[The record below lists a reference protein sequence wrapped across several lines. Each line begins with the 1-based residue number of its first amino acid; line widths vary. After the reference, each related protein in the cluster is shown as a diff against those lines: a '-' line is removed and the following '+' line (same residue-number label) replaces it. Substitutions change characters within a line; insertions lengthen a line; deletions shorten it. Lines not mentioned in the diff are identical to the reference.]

1 MTIKQQGGIFGRNPS
16 FNNVNAVDLEVTN
29 RLGIN
34 ETSPDARLQVS
45 GSRMNSASEGVVVEG
60 TWPWVML
67 KDTESGQASFVQYVD
82 AGNYIVKTI
91 PHADKDSAPNGV
103 GTEVFRWNSSGNLA
117 LPNGK
122 GIDFSATS
130 GTGTSELFDDY
141 EEGTWTPTYVAS
153 TTNPT
158 FSSYG
163 LQQGYYTKV
172 GEMVYVSARMRTNG
186 YNSDGV
192 GNLRI
197 GGLPFTSASIATLG
211 SGGAISI
218 LGSLSFTSN
227 PAAGY
232 FISGGNYI
240 QLNSNTLF
248 TTATVSAL
256 DTGTADN
263 DISFFGVYRAS

>member
-16 FNNVNAVDLEVTN
+16 FNDVNAVDLEVTN

-122 GIDFSATS
+122 GIDFSATA

-141 EEGTWTPTYVAS
+141 EEGTWTPAWSRLTAGDFAYSAS
-153 TTNPT
+153 GGDL
-158 FSSYG
+158 G
-163 LQQGYYTKV
+163 LYTKI
-172 GEMVYVSARMRTNG
+172 GNTVYASFRVQGTFTESTASGT
-186 YNSDGV
+186 YC
-192 GNLRI
+192 I
-197 GGLPFTSASIATLG
+197 TGLPFTKDANDYPVISIRSTSSGAVTTG
-211 SGGAISI
+211 SGQ
-218 LGSLSFTSN
+218 
-227 PAAGY
+227 
-232 FISGGNYI
+232 SGGTKV
-240 QLNSNTLF
+240 L
-248 TTATVSAL
+248 
-256 DTGTADN
+256 
-263 DISFFGVYRAS
+263 FFGTPVSGQNYLGALVYRV